1 MKFRVPG
8 KDMLYMMV
16 YNMCGSCGIAI
27 IKSYADGVAMQPAS
41 MHVK

>member
-8 KDMLYMMV
+8 KDTLYMMV
-16 YNMCGSCGIAI
+16 FIRETCVVP
-27 IKSYADGVAMQPAS
+27 YADGVAMQPAS